1 MTKKVL
7 NKIFYCSE
15 FSNIFICCNENI
27 GHASHLRNYHYFHD
41 TQLRHLVIL
50 SNAVYFQYIF
60 DITEEEEELL
70 CSLEQADK
78 RVDKSTE
85 NYTIG
90 FTIMKVSEGQI
101 RRGLLWPLNITT
113 F

>member
-1 MTKKVL
+1 MNT
-7 NKIFYCSE
+7 I
-15 FSNIFICCNENI
+15 NIFICCNENI
-27 GHASHLRNYHYFHD
+27 RHASHLRKYHYFHY
-41 TQLRHLVIL
+41 TQLRRLVIL
-50 SNAVYFQYIF
+50 SNAFYFQYIF